1 MKAEQYLRDM
11 MVKHKNRLV
20 YDAASGEIRD
30 DRKFMTMLEDFWL
43 PRREG
48 GRGTEITSLPGGSNL
63 GEMDDIIYFQKKLY
77 KSLNVPISRL
87 EPETGFTLG
96 RASEI
101 SRDELKFS
109 KFVSRL
115 RLRFSHLFDK
125 ILEKQLVLKGV
136 MSTDEWMDIKEL
148 VRYDFIEDNH
158 FSELKDAEVLRE
170 RLQTL
175 NEVENYTGK
184 YFSKS
189 WIQRHV
195 LKMDEQEIKAIE
207 SEIAAEEQS
216 GELDVG
222 SRDENEQ

>member
-1 MKAEQYLRDM
+1 
-11 MVKHKNRLV
+11 
-20 YDAASGEIRD
+20 
-30 DRKFMTMLEDFWL
+30 
-43 PRREG
+43 
-48 GRGTEITSLPGGSNL
+48 
-63 GEMDDIIYFQKKLY
+63 MDDIIYFQKKLY

-115 RLRFSHLFDK
+115 RLRFSHLFDR
-125 ILEKQLVLKGV
+125 ILEKQLVIKGV
-136 MSTDEWMDIKEL
+136 MSTEEWMDIKEL
-148 VRYDFIEDNH
+148 IRYDFIEDNH
-158 FSELKDAEVLRE
+158 FAELKDAEILRE

-207 SEIAAEEQS
+207 QEIAAEEQA
-216 GELDVG
+216 GELDIG
-222 SRDENEQ
+222 SRDGNEQ